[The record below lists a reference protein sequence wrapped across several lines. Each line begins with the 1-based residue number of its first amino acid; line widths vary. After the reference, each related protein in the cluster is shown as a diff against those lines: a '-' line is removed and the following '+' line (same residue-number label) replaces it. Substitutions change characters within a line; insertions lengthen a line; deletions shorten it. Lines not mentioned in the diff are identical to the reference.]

1 MRRSLGY
8 GARAIGSQL
17 PLRAAGLI
25 GLAVLTTSI
34 WAFDRTELDK
44 KLQEM
49 KDKDP
54 KVRAAALAELA
65 SVYVDLETA
74 YLATLSDTSVEVVAA
89 RQEFYQKRRAELQE
103 RIGKPF
109 ELQRSRMAA
118 NETAAFAACKAYVE
132 AQAIY
137 HRTDYAQTGTLAYAQ
152 HLKGDNSLLETKAG
166 MKDLT
171 LIDEVFANAEGDPGK
186 TTPKA
191 GKNDLELIDEL
202 FANAEGN
209 PGKAAPKAGYCFKIL
224 TKQGANAPGGAK
236 DYIVNG
242 KMTLGYALIAYPA
255 EYGKTGSNCFMI
267 DNTGRIYQKDLGA
280 DTPKIVEKMTEFDP
294 DKTWTAV
301 K

>member
-1 MRRSLGY
+1 
-8 GARAIGSQL
+8 
-17 PLRAAGLI
+17 
-25 GLAVLTTSI
+25 
-34 WAFDRTELDK
+34 
-44 KLQEM
+44 
-49 KDKDP
+49 
-54 KVRAAALAELA
+54 
-65 SVYVDLETA
+65 
-74 YLATLSDTSVEVVAA
+74 
-89 RQEFYQKRRAELQE
+89 
-103 RIGKPF
+103 
-109 ELQRSRMAA
+109 
-118 NETAAFAACKAYVE
+118 
-132 AQAIY
+132 
-137 HRTDYAQTGTLAYAQ
+137 
-152 HLKGDNSLLETKAG
+152 

-171 LIDEVFANAEGDPGK
+171 LIDEVIANAEGDPGK